1 MYRRNGRGRLLLL
14 VFIALSIIVITLD
27 FRQGDGG
34 PLERA
39 KEVSVAIV
47 APIQRGLTTVFRP
60 VGNFFASVGELG
72 RLRSDNERLKAEVE
86 AMREEVQE
94 AEALEDELSSALDLL
109 ELDQP
114 WTTMET
120 VNASVIGYAP
130 SNYRWARLLDKGS
143 ADGIRKNMAVV
154 NSDGLVG
161 KIISVGEQ
169 ESVVLLLID
178 PKAAVGAR
186 VEGRRDTG
194 KIQGNGEA
202 EGLSLE
208 LIASDADIAEADFVV
223 TSGYDAGVYPPG
235 IPIGLVDQ
243 VVGDVRQPDQTIIVE
258 PFVDF
263 TALDYVRVLLGTGSR
278 VASDG
283 EPNG

>member
-14 VFIALSIIVITLD
+14 VFIALSIVVITLD

-39 KEVSVAIV
+39 KDLSIVVV

-72 RLRSDNERLKAEVE
+72 SLRTDNARLKAEVE
-86 AMREEVQE
+86 AMREQVQE
-94 AEALEDELSSALDLL
+94 AEAVQDDLASAHELLGLDE
-109 ELDQP
+109 P
-114 WTTMET
+114 WTAMDT

-130 SNYRWARLLDKGS
+130 SNYRWARLLDKGK
-143 ADGIRKNMAVV
+143 AEGIRKNMAVV
-154 NSDGLVG
+154 NADGLVG
-161 KIISVGEQ
+161 KIISVGQ
-169 ESVVLLLID
+169 HESVVLLLID
-178 PKAAVGAR
+178 PKAAAGGR

-194 KIQGNGEA
+194 KIQGHGEA

-208 LIASDADIAEADFVV
+208 LIASDAEVAEADLVV

-235 IPIGLVDQ
+235 IPIGVIDEI
-243 VVGDVRQPDQTIIVE
+243 VGDVRRPDQKIVVE

-263 TALDYVRVLLGTGSR
+263 TALDYVRILLGTGSR
-278 VASDG
+278 VTADT
-283 EPNG
+283 EEDR